1 MNSTRK
7 GEEHVSQLG
16 LQKGT
21 ETGDRESG
29 ATQFI
34 ILTGMSG
41 AGKTVAMQSLE
52 DLGYFCVDNL
62 PPALIPKM
70 VELVQQ
76 TGGQHG
82 RYALACD
89 LRGGEL
95 FRELF
100 QPLVDTVHTMRHE
113 LALDVRLVFLD
124 ANDETLVR
132 RYKETRRRH
141 PFAEGARLL
150 ESIQAERSA
159 LARVRTESDILIDT
173 SDWRPARL
181 KQEITQRFADTSTS
195 LPVHIISFGFKYGVP
210 IDADMIFDVRFLPNP
225 HYVEALRPYTGE
237 SGPVYDYVMQWPAT
251 QEFLRRA
258 EEMIDFLIPEF
269 KKEGKSH
276 LVIGVGCTGGRH
288 RSVAIARHIALH
300 IASRTG
306 ATVTHR
312 DSEREANP

>member
-1 MNSTRK
+1 MTISGQST
-7 GEEHVSQLG
+7 
-16 LQKGT
+16 
-21 ETGDRESG
+21 G
-29 ATQFI
+29 ARANDAGKPVTAQFL

-70 VELVQQ
+70 VDLVHQ
-76 TGGQHG
+76 TGGVKG

-95 FRELF
+95 F
-100 QPLVDTVHTMRHE
+100 QPLVDT
-113 LALDVRLVFLD
+113 LQALRTNQEIDVQLVFLD

-141 PFAEGARLL
+141 PFAEGSRLL
-150 ESIQAERSA
+150 ESIQAERAA
-159 LARVRTESDILIDT
+159 LARVRQEADIVIAT
-173 SDWRPARL
+173 SDWRPVRL
-181 KQEITQRFADTSTS
+181 KQEMTQRFSGTSKP
-195 LPVHIISFGFKYGVP
+195 LPVHIISFGFKYGIP

-237 SGPVYDYVMQWPAT
+237 DAPVYDYVMQWSAT
-251 QEFLRRA
+251 QEFLRRT

-288 RSVAIARHIALH
+288 RSVAIARHITDHVSQRAD
-300 IASRTG
+300 
-306 ATVTHR
+306 ATVAHR
-312 DSEREANP
+312 DSFREGSA